1 MIYYYIDHVS
11 FSFRVFREGK
21 NVITGKVSVCF
32 ISFSFSFRLI
42 LFEGIIHIYKNVLS
56 TMNY

>member
-32 ISFSFSFRLI
+32 IF
-42 LFEGIIHIYKNVLS
+42 LFFFL
-56 TMNY
+56 